1 MTGQRHH
8 TTDTE
13 AVALFHDVKS
23 LQAAIDE
30 LLTSGFDQGCLSV
43 LGNEKAIED
52 KLGHSYGSTRDL
64 EDNPN
69 VPRATWVPDESIVAE
84 AASIGTPAYLSA
96 FIGSLMVFASGGT
109 LLGGVAIAA
118 VAGGAGATVGTAL
131 AGIVGHEHAKH
142 LNEQLDRGGLLLWV
156 RTRDVEAETKA
167 LDVLRRHS
175 GQDVHLHPVP
185 SAVAD
190 RGPTLDP
197 GID

>member
-52 KLGHSYGSTRDL
+52 KLGHSYGSTKDL

-84 AASIGTPAYLSA
+84 AACIGTPAYLSA
-96 FIGSLMVFASGGT
+96 IIGSLVVFASGGT

-142 LNEQLDRGGLLLWV
+142 LNENLNLGGLLLWV
-156 RTRDVEAETKA
+156 RTRDVEAEKKA

-175 GQDVHLHPVP
+175 GQDLHLHPVP

>member
-52 KLGHSYGSTRDL
+52 KLGHSYGSTKDL

-84 AASIGTPAYLSA
+84 AACIGTPAYLSA
-96 FIGSLMVFASGGT
+96 IIGSLVVFASGGT

-142 LNEQLDRGGLLLWV
+142 LNEHLDRGGLLLWV
-156 RTRDVEAETKA
+156 RTRDVEAEKKA

>member
-84 AASIGTPAYLSA
+84 AACIGTPAYLSA
-96 FIGSLMVFASGGT
+96 IIGSLMVFASGGT

-131 AGIVGHEHAKH
+131 AGIVGHEHAEH
-142 LNEQLDRGGLLLWV
+142 LNENLNRGGLLLWV
-156 RTRDVEAETKA
+156 RTRDVEAEKKA

-175 GQDVHLHPVP
+175 GQDLHLHPVP

>member
-1 MTGQRHH
+1 MTGHRHH

-52 KLGHSYGSTRDL
+52 KLGHSYGSTRDS

-96 FIGSLMVFASGGT
+96 IIGSLMVFASGGT

-142 LNEQLDRGGLLLWV
+142 LNEQLNRGGLLLWV
-156 RTRDVEAETKA
+156 RTRDVEAEKKA

>member
-8 TTDTE
+8 TTHTE

-52 KLGHSYGSTRDL
+52 KLGHSYGSTKDL

-84 AASIGTPAYLSA
+84 AACIGTPAYLSA
-96 FIGSLMVFASGGT
+96 IIGSLMVFASGGT

-142 LNEQLDRGGLLLWV
+142 LNEHLDRGGLLLWV
-156 RTRDVEAETKA
+156 RTRDVEAEKKA

>member
-8 TTDTE
+8 TTHTE

-52 KLGHSYGSTRDL
+52 KLGHSYGSTKDL

-84 AASIGTPAYLSA
+84 AACISTPAYLSA
-96 FIGSLMVFASGGT
+96 IIGSLMVFASGGT

-142 LNEQLDRGGLLLWV
+142 LNENLNRGGLLLWV

-175 GQDVHLHPVP
+175 GHDVHLHPAP
-185 SAVAD
+185 SA
-190 RGPTLDP
+190 
-197 GID
+197 

>member
-84 AASIGTPAYLSA
+84 AACIGTPAYLSA
-96 FIGSLMVFASGGT
+96 IIGSLMVFASGGT

-142 LNEQLDRGGLLLWV
+142 LNEHLDRGGLLLWV

>member
-84 AASIGTPAYLSA
+84 AACIGTPAYLSA
-96 FIGSLMVFASGGT
+96 IIGSLMVFASGGT

-142 LNEQLDRGGLLLWV
+142 LNENLNRGGLLLWV
-156 RTRDVEAETKA
+156 RTRDVEAEKKA

>member
-52 KLGHSYGSTRDL
+52 KLGHSYGSTKDL

-84 AASIGTPAYLSA
+84 AACIGTPAYLSA
-96 FIGSLMVFASGGT
+96 IIGSLMVFASGGT

-142 LNEQLDRGGLLLWV
+142 LNENLNRGGLLLWV
-156 RTRDVEAETKA
+156 RTRDVEAEKKA

-175 GQDVHLHPVP
+175 GQDLHLHPVP

>member
-69 VPRATWVPDESIVAE
+69 VPRATWVPDES
-84 AASIGTPAYLSA
+84 TC
-96 FIGSLMVFASGGT
+96 GGRQHRYACLAQG
-109 LLGGVAIAA
+109 LLGAA
-118 VAGGAGATVGTAL
+118 FSGLQPVSSFAL
-131 AGIVGHEHAKH
+131 SM
-142 LNEQLDRGGLLLWV
+142 GLFRSCLLS
-156 RTRDVEAETKA
+156 R
-167 LDVLRRHS
+167 
-175 GQDVHLHPVP
+175 
-185 SAVAD
+185 
-190 RGPTLDP
+190 
-197 GID
+197 

>member
-23 LQAAIDE
+23 LQEAIDE

-52 KLGHSYGSTRDL
+52 KLGHSYGSTKDL

-84 AASIGTPAYLSA
+84 AACIGTPAYLSA
-96 FIGSLMVFASGGT
+96 IIGSLMVFASGGT

-142 LNEQLDRGGLLLWV
+142 LNENLNRGGLLLWV
-156 RTRDVEAETKA
+156 RTRDVEAEKKA

>member
-52 KLGHSYGSTRDL
+52 KLGHSYGSTKDL

-84 AASIGTPAYLSA
+84 AACIGTPAYLSA
-96 FIGSLMVFASGGT
+96 IIGSLMVFASGGT

-142 LNEQLDRGGLLLWV
+142 LNENLNRGGLLLWV
-156 RTRDVEAETKA
+156 RTRDVEAEKKA

>member
-1 MTGQRHH
+1 MTRHH
-8 TTDTE
+8 TTNTE
-13 AVALFHDVKS
+13 AVGLFHDVKS

-30 LLTSGFDQGCLSV
+30 LLASGFDQDCLSV
-43 LGNEKAIED
+43 LGNEKSIED
-52 KLGHSYGSTRDL
+52 KLGHSYGSTKDL

-69 VPRATWVPDESIVAE
+69 VPRGTWVPNESIGVAE
-84 AASIGTPAYLSA
+84 AACIGTPVYLSA
-96 FIGSLMVFASGGT
+96 IIGSLMVFASGGT

-142 LNEQLDRGGLLLWV
+142 LNEQLNRGGLLLWV
-156 RTRDVEAETKA
+156 RTRDVEAEKKA

-185 SAVAD
+185 SPVAD

>member
-52 KLGHSYGSTRDL
+52 KLGHSYGSTKDL
-64 EDNPN
+64 EDNPK
-69 VPRATWVPDESIVAE
+69 VPRATWVPHESIVAE
-84 AASIGTPAYLSA
+84 AACIGTPAYLSA
-96 FIGSLMVFASGGT
+96 IIGSLMVFASGGT

-142 LNEQLDRGGLLLWV
+142 LNENLNRGGLLLWV
-156 RTRDVEAETKA
+156 RTRDVEAEKKA

>member
-1 MTGQRHH
+1 MTAQRHH

-30 LLTSGFDQGCLSV
+30 LLTSGFDREDLSL

-84 AASIGTPAYLSA
+84 AACIGTPAYLSA
-96 FIGSLMVFASGGT
+96 IIGSLMVFASGGT

-142 LNEQLDRGGLLLWV
+142 LNENLNRGGLLLWV
-156 RTRDVEAETKA
+156 RTRDVEAEKRA

>member
-30 LLTSGFDQGCLSV
+30 LLTSGFDRGDLSV

-64 EDNPN
+64 EDNPDA
-69 VPRATWVPDESIVAE
+69 PRGTYVTNESIGVAE
-84 AASIGTPAYLSA
+84 GALIGTPLYLCA
-96 FIGSLMVFASGGT
+96 CIGSLAVLASGGT

-118 VAGGAGATVGTAL
+118 IAGGGGATVGTAL

-142 LNEQLDRGGLLLWV
+142 LTEHLDRGGLLLWV
-156 RTRDVEAETKA
+156 RTRDAQAETKA

-175 GQDVHLHPVP
+175 GQDVHLHPAP
-185 SAVAD
+185 SA
-190 RGPTLDP
+190 
-197 GID
+197 

>member
-84 AASIGTPAYLSA
+84 AACIGTPAYLSA
-96 FIGSLMVFASGGT
+96 IIGSLMVFASGGT

-142 LNEQLDRGGLLLWV
+142 LNEQLNRGGLLLWV
-156 RTRDVEAETKA
+156 RTRDVEAEKKA

>member
-13 AVALFHDVKS
+13 AVALFDDVKS

-84 AASIGTPAYLSA
+84 AACIGTPAYLSA
-96 FIGSLMVFASGGT
+96 IIGSLMVFASGGT

-142 LNEQLDRGGLLLWV
+142 LNENLNRGGLLLWV
-156 RTRDVEAETKA
+156 RTRDVEAEKKA

>member
-52 KLGHSYGSTRDL
+52 KLGHSRSTKDL

-84 AASIGTPAYLSA
+84 AACIGTPAYLSA
-96 FIGSLMVFASGGT
+96 IIGSLMVFASGGT

-142 LNEQLDRGGLLLWV
+142 LNEHLDRGGLLLWV

>member
-52 KLGHSYGSTRDL
+52 KLGHSYGSTKDL

-69 VPRATWVPDESIVAE
+69 VPRAAYVAPESI
-84 AASIGTPAYLSA
+84 G
-96 FIGSLMVFASGGT
+96 
-109 LLGGVAIAA
+109 
-118 VAGGAGATVGTAL
+118 L
-131 AGIVGHEHAKH
+131 A
-142 LNEQLDRGGLLLWV
+142 
-156 RTRDVEAETKA
+156 
-167 LDVLRRHS
+167 
-175 GQDVHLHPVP
+175 
-185 SAVAD
+185 
-190 RGPTLDP
+190 
-197 GID
+197 

>member
-84 AASIGTPAYLSA
+84 AACIGTPAYLSA
-96 FIGSLMVFASGGT
+96 IIGSLVVFASGGT

-142 LNEQLDRGGLLLWV
+142 LNENLNRGGLLLWV
-156 RTRDVEAETKA
+156 RTRDVEAEKKA

>member
-1 MTGQRHH
+1 VRHH

-13 AVALFHDVKS
+13 AVALFDDVKS

-84 AASIGTPAYLSA
+84 AACIGTPAYLSA
-96 FIGSLMVFASGGT
+96 IIGSLMVFASGGT

-142 LNEQLDRGGLLLWV
+142 LNENLNRGGLLLWV
-156 RTRDVEAETKA
+156 RTRDVEAEKKA

>member
-8 TTDTE
+8 TTHTE

-52 KLGHSYGSTRDL
+52 KLGHSRSTKDL

-84 AASIGTPAYLSA
+84 AACIGTPAYLSA
-96 FIGSLMVFASGGT
+96 IIGSLVVFASGGT

-142 LNEQLDRGGLLLWV
+142 LNENLNRGGLLLWV
-156 RTRDVEAETKA
+156 RTRDVEAEKKA

>member
-84 AASIGTPAYLSA
+84 AACIGTPAYLSA
-96 FIGSLMVFASGGT
+96 IIGSLVVFASGGT

-131 AGIVGHEHAKH
+131 AGIVGHEHAEH
-142 LNEQLDRGGLLLWV
+142 LNEHLNRGGLLLWV
-156 RTRDVEAETKA
+156 RTRDVEAEKKA

-175 GQDVHLHPVP
+175 GQDLHLHPVP

>member
-30 LLTSGFDQGCLSV
+30 LLTSGFDREDLSV
-43 LGNEKAIED
+43 LASEKAIED

-69 VPRATWVPDESIVAE
+69 VPRGTYVAPESIGLAE
-84 AASIGTPAYLSA
+84 AACIGTPVYLSA
-96 FIGSLMVFASGGT
+96 CIGSLVVIASGGT

-118 VAGGAGATVGTAL
+118 IAGGAGGTVGATL
-131 AGIVGHEHAKH
+131 ACIVGHEHAKH
-142 LNEQLDRGGLLLWV
+142 LNEHLNRGGLLLWV
-156 RTRDVEAETKA
+156 RTRDVEAQKAA
-167 LDVLRRHS
+167 LDVLKRHS
-175 GQDVHLHPVP
+175 GEDAHLHPLP
-185 SAVAD
+185 SA
-190 RGPTLDP
+190 
-197 GID
+197 

>member
-52 KLGHSYGSTRDL
+52 KLGHSYGSTKDL

-84 AASIGTPAYLSA
+84 AACIGTPAYLSA
-96 FIGSLMVFASGGT
+96 IIGSLVVFASGGT

-142 LNEQLDRGGLLLWV
+142 LNENLNRGGLLLWV
-156 RTRDVEAETKA
+156 RTRDVEAEKKA

-175 GQDVHLHPVP
+175 GQDLHLHPVP